1 MEKIDFVIIWV
12 DDRDPE
18 WQKSY
23 EEYSRK
29 EFGDVRSI
37 RFRDW
42 GTLKYWFRGV
52 EQFAPWVNK
61 VFFITCG
68 HYPKWLNLDHPKL
81 KFVKH
86 SDYIPQ
92 KYLPTFN
99 ANTIELNLHR
109 ITDLSEKFVYFND
122 DTFII
127 NRIRPDR
134 FFKNNLPR
142 EIAVLNAPQPSGDT
156 MDHILNNDIA
166 FANKYFSKKTVIKT
180 HPGKWL
186 NWRYGKLLLRT
197 IAFLPYP
204 HFTGFVDSHLPNPF
218 LKDSLCEVWKLE
230 EEILDS
236 TCKSKFRRI
245 DNVNQYVI
253 RYLQLLKGD
262 FIPINPFNTSVVYS
276 YIDDNILVNA
286 IKCLKSQKKPLLCIN
301 DGFVSDFE
309 NAKDT
314 LCEAFN
320 SILPNKS
327 AFER

>member
-99 ANTIELNLHR
+99 ANTIE
-109 ITDLSEKFVYFND
+109 V
-122 DTFII
+122 
-127 NRIRPDR
+127 
-134 FFKNNLPR
+134 
-142 EIAVLNAPQPSGDT
+142 
-156 MDHILNNDIA
+156 
-166 FANKYFSKKTVIKT
+166 
-180 HPGKWL
+180 
-186 NWRYGKLLLRT
+186 
-197 IAFLPYP
+197 
-204 HFTGFVDSHLPNPF
+204 
-218 LKDSLCEVWKLE
+218 
-230 EEILDS
+230 
-236 TCKSKFRRI
+236 
-245 DNVNQYVI
+245 
-253 RYLQLLKGD
+253 
-262 FIPINPFNTSVVYS
+262 
-276 YIDDNILVNA
+276 
-286 IKCLKSQKKPLLCIN
+286 
-301 DGFVSDFE
+301 
-309 NAKDT
+309 
-314 LCEAFN
+314 
-320 SILPNKS
+320 
-327 AFER
+327 

>member
-1 MEKIDFVIIWV
+1 M
-12 DDRDPE
+12 
-18 WQKSY
+18 
-23 EEYSRK
+23 
-29 EFGDVRSI
+29 
-37 RFRDW
+37 
-42 GTLKYWFRGV
+42 
-52 EQFAPWVNK
+52 
-61 VFFITCG
+61 
-68 HYPKWLNLDHPKL
+68 
-81 KFVKH
+81 
-86 SDYIPQ
+86 
-92 KYLPTFN
+92 
-99 ANTIELNLHR
+99 
-109 ITDLSEKFVYFND
+109 
-122 DTFII
+122 
-127 NRIRPDR
+127 
-134 FFKNNLPR
+134 
-142 EIAVLNAPQPSGDT
+142 
-156 MDHILNNDIA
+156 
-166 FANKYFSKKTVIKT
+166 IKT

-204 HFTGFVDSHLPNPF
+204 HFTGFVDPHLPNPF